1 MSNGELHA
9 REREKITCTIRHIG
23 MRIFLIE
30 NHKLSDRQQPII
42 QMAMQIEFN
51 ANHAIRP
58 DDGAH
63 VLHQI
68 GLAIIIAIS
77 HHGAMQIE
85 QYYIQPA
92 GGG

>member
-1 MSNGELHA
+1 
-9 REREKITCTIRHIG
+9 
-23 MRIFLIE
+23 
-30 NHKLSDRQQPII
+30 
-42 QMAMQIEFN
+42 MAMQIEFN